1 MHWRYIQIISRIL
14 SDAYTTFCTYIL
26 YLVEGRKEEFQT
38 EFIRELSVEI
48 VIVLVLCRIACQYQ
62 HILFI
67 APRFRFGRKFISF
80 FFPYENR
87 LKSLNHLVIEST
99 SGTALQMNAV

>member
-1 MHWRYIQIISRIL
+1 M
-14 SDAYTTFCTYIL
+14 YIL
-26 YLVEGRKEEFQT
+26 YLVEERKEEFQT

>member
-87 LKSLNHLVIEST
+87 HKSLKNLVIEST